1 MQRNSV
7 KVRFAPSPT
16 GELHLGGARTALFN
30 WLYAKKCQGSFF
42 LRIEDTDKER
52 SSDIYTDQI
61 IESLKWL
68 GLHWDDPIIYQSGR
82 IDRYKFYLNRLLE
95 ENKAYRCFCSKD
107 DLNKS
112 KNDEYFS
119 YPGTCRNLSSEDIKS
134 KLNQGISFAIRIK
147 IDEGKTEFNDL
158 IYGEIKVDHKEL
170 DDFIIAR
177 SDGSPTYNF
186 TVVVDDHE
194 MEISHVIRG
203 DDHLSNTSKQ
213 IIIYKT
219 LKLKTPKFAHLPMI
233 LGSDK
238 KRLSKRH
245 GAPGIQNFKDNG
257 YFPEV
262 ILNYLALLGWNPKND
277 EEIFSI
283 DQLIDKFDFAQVQKK
298 GASWDDKKLHW
309 LSGQYILNLSSQDIF
324 DSLRLLDSSWGK
336 GSDISHLINIID
348 ALKPRS
354 KSLNEFISQSK
365 YFFTSPDSFDQ
376 DESQKAW
383 PDNSTTAIVTLSY
396 EYLKTFESWNSDFI
410 EKEIKKFASENS
422 FGAGKVIMPLRLAVF
437 GALNGPSL
445 FEIMHILGKNETLSR
460 IQTALSKFP
469 LKSVSY
475 THLTLPTIYSV

>member
-42 LRIEDTDKER
+42 LRIEDTDRER

-68 GLHWDDPIIYQSGR
+68 GLDWDDPIIYQSGR
-82 IDRYKFYLNRLLE
+82 IDRYKYYLNRLLE

-107 DLNKS
+107 DLDKS
-112 KNDEYFS
+112 KNNEYFS

-134 KLNQGISFAIRIK
+134 KLNQGISFTIRIK

-324 DSLRLLDSSWGK
+324 DELRLLDSSWGK

-469 LKSVSY
+469 LK
-475 THLTLPTIYSV
+475 

>member
-1 MQRNSV
+1 MQRNSI

-30 WLYAKKCQGSFF
+30 WLYAKKLKGSFF

-52 SSDIYTDQI
+52 SSESYTNQI
-61 IESLKWL
+61 IESLNWL
-68 GLHWDDPIIYQSGR
+68 GLNWEEPIIFQSGR
-82 IDRYKFYLNRLLE
+82 TDRYKHYMNTLLDT
-95 ENKAYRCFCSKD
+95 NNAYRCFCSKD
-107 DLNKS
+107 ELESTKKGD
-112 KNDEYFS
+112 YFS
-119 YPGTCRNLSSEDIKS
+119 YPGTCRDLSKDDIKTR
-134 KLNQGISFAIRIK
+134 LNQGSSFTIRIK
-147 IDEGKTEFNDL
+147 VNDGETVFNDL
-158 IYGEIKVDHKEL
+158 IYDEININHKEL

-213 IIIYKT
+213 LIIYKA
-219 LKLKTPKFAHLPMI
+219 LKLKAPEFAHLPMI
-233 LGSDK
+233 LGPDK

-245 GAPGIQNFKDNG
+245 GAPGVQNFKDKG
-257 YFPEV
+257 YFPES
-262 ILNYLALLGWNPKND
+262 IINYLALLGWNPKND

-283 DQLIDKFDFAQVQKK
+283 HQLIDKFDFAQVQKK

-309 LSGQYILNLSSQDIF
+309 LSGQYIMNLSSQDIF
-324 DSLRLLDSSWGK
+324 DELRLLDSTWGK

-383 PDNSTTAIVTLSY
+383 PDNSTTAIITLSY

-469 LKSVSY
+469 LK
-475 THLTLPTIYSV
+475 

>member
-30 WLYAKKCQGSFF
+30 WLYAKKRQGSFF

-68 GLHWDDPIIYQSGR
+68 GLDWDDPIIYQSGR

-107 DLNKS
+107 ELNKS

-309 LSGQYILNLSSQDIF
+309 LSGQYIMNLSSQDIF

-469 LKSVSY
+469 LK
-475 THLTLPTIYSV
+475 

>member
-52 SSDIYTDQI
+52 SSDTYTDQI

-68 GLHWDDPIIYQSGR
+68 GLDWDDPIIYQSGR

-107 DLNKS
+107 DLDKS

-324 DSLRLLDSSWGK
+324 DELRLLDSSWGK

-469 LKSVSY
+469 LK
-475 THLTLPTIYSV
+475 

>member
-68 GLHWDDPIIYQSGR
+68 GLDWDDPIIYQSGR
-82 IDRYKFYLNRLLE
+82 IDRYKYYLNRLLE

-107 DLNKS
+107 DLDKS
-112 KNDEYFS
+112 KNNEYFS

-134 KLNQGISFAIRIK
+134 KLNQGISFTIRIK

-262 ILNYLALLGWNPKND
+262 ILNYLALLGWNPKSD
-277 EEIFSI
+277 KEIFSI
-283 DQLIDKFDFAQVQKK
+283 DQLIDKFDFAHVQKK

-309 LSGQYILNLSSQDIF
+309 LSGQYILNLSSHDIF
-324 DSLRLLDSSWGK
+324 DELRLLDSGWGK

-365 YFFTSPDSFDQ
+365 YFFTSPNSFDQ

-469 LKSVSY
+469 LK
-475 THLTLPTIYSV
+475 

>member
-68 GLHWDDPIIYQSGR
+68 GLDWDDPIIYQSGR
-82 IDRYKFYLNRLLE
+82 IDRYKYYLNRLLE

-107 DLNKS
+107 DLDKS
-112 KNDEYFS
+112 KNNEYFS

-396 EYLKTFESWNSDFI
+396 EYLKTFECWNSDFI

-460 IQTALSKFP
+460 IQTALSK
-469 LKSVSY
+469 
-475 THLTLPTIYSV
+475 LPIK